1 MFFADFLQPPGY
13 FEIFS
18 AAPFIP
24 GFENFG
30 PEDSEL
36 PVSFSASFSA
46 APITVPEPTSTL
58 SFFTLGTLGAI
69 STLKRKLKPSKSTA
83 NPR

>member
-1 MFFADFLQPPGY
+1 MFFAGFLQPPGY

-18 AAPFIP
+18 APPFIP

-36 PVSFSASFSA
+36 PVSFSA
-46 APITVPEPTSTL
+46 APIVVPETTSTL
-58 SFFTLGTLGAI
+58 SFLTLGTLGAV
-69 STLKRKLKPSKSTA
+69 STVKRKLKPSKSTT
-83 NPR
+83 NPS